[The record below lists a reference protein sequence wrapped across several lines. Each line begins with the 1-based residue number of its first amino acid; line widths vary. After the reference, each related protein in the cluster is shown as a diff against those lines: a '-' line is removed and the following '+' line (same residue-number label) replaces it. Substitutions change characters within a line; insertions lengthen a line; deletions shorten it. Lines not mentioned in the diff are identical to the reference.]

1 MKKILLI
8 EDNSEIRENIAEIL
22 SLANY
27 NVLQAE
33 NGKVGVEMA
42 KNEHP
47 DLIICDIM
55 MPVLDGYGVL
65 HMLSKN
71 PETSTIPF
79 IFLTAKS
86 EKEDFRKGMNLGA
99 DDYLIKPFD
108 DLELLDAIEI
118 RLKKSEIV
126 RADFNKSAE
135 GLNSFLKEAR
145 GLENL
150 DSLIS
155 SEQKTVAYKKKQYL
169 FTEGNYPN
177 ALYFLNKGRIKTY
190 KSNEDGREF
199 ITNLYKP
206 GDFIGYLDLL
216 EEKRYRETAVALEES
231 EVVIVPR
238 DDFFALLHNN
248 RDVAN
253 KFIKILSDN
262 LAEKEERLLKLAY
275 NSVRKRV
282 AEALL
287 LVAKQSAE
295 EGAKPGTQ
303 QKLSISR
310 EDLANIVGA
319 STEGVIRTLT
329 DLKDEK
335 LIDIVGGK
343 IMIMNAD
350 KLAKLRG

>member
-8 EDNSEIRENIAEIL
+8 EDNLEIRENIAEIL

-27 NVLQAE
+27 EVAQAE

-42 KNEHP
+42 KAQKP

-55 MPVLDGYGVL
+55 MPQLDGYGVL
-65 HMLSKN
+65 HLLSKN
-71 PETSTIPF
+71 PDTAGIPF

-108 DLELLDAIEI
+108 DLELLDAIEMRMKKNEI
-118 RLKKSEIV
+118 LKS
-126 RADFNKSAE
+126 DFNKSAE
-135 GLNSFLKEAR
+135 GFKSFLQEAK

-150 DSLIS
+150 DNLIS
-155 SEQKTVAYKKKQYL
+155 KDQKTIVLKKKQYL
-169 FTEGNYPN
+169 FSEGSYPN
-177 ALYFLNKGRIKTY
+177 ALYFLNKGRIKTS
-190 KSNEDGREF
+190 KANEEGREY
-199 ITNLYKP
+199 ITNLYKA
-206 GDFIGYLDLL
+206 GDFLGYIDLL
-216 EEKRYRETAVALEES
+216 EEQRYRESAVALEES
-231 EVVIVPR
+231 EVTIVPR
-238 DDFFALLHNN
+238 EDFFTLIHNN

-262 LAEKEERLLKLAY
+262 LVEKEERLLKLAY

-287 LVAKQSAE
+287 FVENQYNKDEKKDA
-295 EGAKPGTQ
+295 
-303 QKLSISR
+303 KLSISR

-319 STEGVIRTLT
+319 SSETVIRTLA

-335 LIDIVGGK
+335 LIDISGGK
-343 IMIMNAD
+343 ITIINRD
-350 KLAKLRG
+350 KLARLRG

>member
-8 EDNSEIRENIAEIL
+8 EDNQEIRENTAEIL
-22 SLANY
+22 TLANY
-27 NVLQAE
+27 EVVEAE
-33 NGKVGVEMA
+33 NGKIGVEMA
-42 KNEHP
+42 KNEQP

-71 PETSTIPF
+71 PATSGIPF

-86 EKEDFRKGMNLGA
+86 EKEDFRKGMKMGA

-108 DLELLDAIEI
+108 DLELLDAVEM
-118 RLKKSEIV
+118 RLKKNEIL
-126 RADFNKSAE
+126 RADFTKSAE
-135 GLNSFLKEAR
+135 GLNDFIQEAR

-150 DSLIS
+150 DKLVSN
-155 SEQKTVAYKKKQYL
+155 EQKTVTVKKKQYL
-169 FTEGNYPN
+169 FSEGNYPN

-190 KSNEDGREF
+190 KSNEEGREY

-216 EEKRYRETAVALEES
+216 EDQRYRETAVALEES
-231 EVVIVPR
+231 EVVLIAR
-238 DDFFALLHNN
+238 DDFFSLIHNN

-262 LAEKEERLLKLAY
+262 LADREERLLKLAY

-287 LVAKQSAE
+287 LVERQSAE
-295 EGAKPGTQ
+295 PG
-303 QKLSISR
+303 KKMGLSISR

-319 STEGVIRTLT
+319 SQETVIRTLA

-335 LIDIVGGK
+335 LIDISGGK
-343 IMIMNAD
+343 ITILNPD
-350 KLAKLRG
+350 KLSRLRN

>member
-8 EDNSEIRENIAEIL
+8 EDHQDIRENTAEIL

-27 NVLQAE
+27 EVVEAE
-33 NGKVGVEMA
+33 NGKIGVDKA
-42 KNEHP
+42 KSEKP

-55 MPVLDGYGVL
+55 MPQLDGYGVL

-71 PETSTIPF
+71 PATSGIPF

-108 DLELLDAIEI
+108 DIELLDAIEM
-118 RLKKSEIV
+118 RLKKNEIWK
-126 RADFNKSAE
+126 AEFQKNAE
-135 GLNSFLKEAR
+135 GLQNFIQEAK

-150 DSLIS
+150 DKLVS
-155 SEQKTVAYKKKQYL
+155 SEQKRTILKKKQYL
-169 FTEGNYPN
+169 FSEGSYPN
-177 ALYFLNKGRIKTY
+177 ALYFLNKGSIKGYQT
-190 KSNEDGREF
+190 NEEGREY
-199 ITNLYKP
+199 ITNLYKA

-216 EEKRYRETAVALEES
+216 EEQQYRESAVAIEES
-231 EVVIVPR
+231 EVMVIPR
-238 DDFFALLHNN
+238 DDFFSLLHQN
-248 RDVAN
+248 RDVAA

-287 LVAKQSAE
+287 LVEKQYKQ
-295 EGAKPGTQ
+295 EGEKKY
-303 QKLSISR
+303 KLSISR

-319 STEGVIRTLT
+319 STETVIRTLS
-329 DLKDEK
+329 DFKDEN
-335 LIDIVGGK
+335 LIEINSGK
-343 IMIMNAD
+343 ISIINSD
-350 KLAKLRG
+350 KLSRIRG

>member
-8 EDNSEIRENIAEIL
+8 EDNAEIRENTAEIL

-27 NVLQAE
+27 EVLEAE

-42 KNEHP
+42 KSEQP

-65 HMLSKN
+65 HMLSKI
-71 PETSTIPF
+71 PATSGIPF

-86 EKEDFRKGMNLGA
+86 EKEDFRKGMKMGA

-108 DLELLDAIEI
+108 DLELLDAVEM
-118 RLKKSEIV
+118 RLKKNEIL
-126 RADFNKSAE
+126 RTEFNKSAE
-135 GLNSFLKEAR
+135 GLQEFIQEAR

-150 DSLIS
+150 DKLVSN
-155 SEQKTVAYKKKQYL
+155 EQKTVTVKKKQYL
-169 FTEGNYPN
+169 FSEGNYPN

-190 KSNEDGREF
+190 KSNEEGREY

-216 EEKRYRETAVALEES
+216 EDQRYRETAVALEES
-231 EVVIVPR
+231 EVVLIPR
-238 DDFFALLHNN
+238 DDFFSLIHTN

-262 LAEKEERLLKLAY
+262 LADREERLLKLAY

-287 LVAKQSAE
+287 LVERQSAE
-295 EGAKPGTQ
+295 PGKKMALT
-303 QKLSISR
+303 ISR

-319 STEGVIRTLT
+319 SQETVIRTLA

-335 LIDIVGGK
+335 LIDINAGK
-343 IMIMNAD
+343 ITILNFD
-350 KLAKLRG
+350 KLSRLRN

>member
-8 EDNSEIRENIAEIL
+8 EDNREIRENTAEIL

-27 NVLQAE
+27 VVAEAE
-33 NGKVGVEMA
+33 NGKEGVEKA
-42 KNEHP
+42 KTEMP

-71 PETSTIPF
+71 PETATIPF

-86 EKEDFRKGMNLGA
+86 EKEDFRKGMKMGA

-108 DLELLDAIEI
+108 DLELLDAIEL
-118 RLKKSEIV
+118 RLKKSEIL
-126 RADFNKSAE
+126 RADFHKNAE
-135 GLNSFLKEAR
+135 GLHNFIQEAK

-150 DSLIS
+150 NKLVSGD
-155 SEQKTVAYKKKQYL
+155 QKKAHYKKKQYL
-169 FTEGNYPN
+169 FSEGNYPN
-177 ALYFLNKGRIKTY
+177 ALYFLSKGRIKTY
-190 KSNEDGREF
+190 KSNEDGREL
-199 ITNLYKP
+199 ITNLYKD
-206 GDFIGYLDLL
+206 GDFIGYVDLL
-216 EEKRYRETAVALEES
+216 EEQPYRESAVVMEDS
-231 EVVIVPR
+231 ELVMIPKE
-238 DDFFALLHNN
+238 DFFALLHNN

-287 LVAKQSAE
+287 LLDRQYRN
-295 EGAKPGTQ
+295 EGDKAS
-303 QKLSISR
+303 LSISR

-319 STEGVIRTLT
+319 STEGVIRTLA
-329 DLKDEK
+329 DLRDEK
-335 LIDIVGGK
+335 LIEISGGK
-343 IMIMNAD
+343 INILNPD
-350 KLAKLRG
+350 KLRRLRG